1 MAEDCSVMEGYLG
14 AEVFL
19 KLKVSESE
27 STREPVIVAK
37 AVLEL
42 RESESKVTE
51 KNRAEAA
58 AEVLQSESTKADID
72 AKLKSGVKSTRRGCQ

>member
-1 MAEDCSVMEGYLG
+1 MVGIHVAKFEALSLGVRITYTWPKAVRSVMEGYLG

-27 STREPVIVAK
+27 STREPVSVAK

-42 RESESKVTE
+42 
-51 KNRAEAA
+51 
-58 AEVLQSESTKADID
+58 
-72 AKLKSGVKSTRRGCQ
+72 